1 VSLRSFGYFT
11 AATLA
16 ACVLLICFLDQ
27 PLALF
32 IHRHTGGAVPF
43 FLAYT
48 EGADHFYGWL
58 LNWRLGPLPWP
69 YVLVVAAY
77 VVGRWGL
84 RRPGASLFLVVLLV
98 HIASQV
104 SSNVLKGVV
113 HRLRPEVLFG
123 AGYEGLGLWASGP
136 HNDSF
141 PSSHTAGYLS
151 LFWPLAVAWPRY
163 RLPLLVLPGLI
174 MLGRPILG
182 AHYMSDVWFSVWLV
196 VAWTTVFGGLLAWI
210 DQRAANQKPL
220 ANQG

>member
-1 VSLRSFGYFT
+1 LRSFLYFT

-32 IHRHTGGAVPF
+32 IHQHTGWAVPF
-43 FLAYT
+43 FTAYT
-48 EGADHFYGWL
+48 EGADWLWDWL
-58 LNWRLGPLPWP
+58 LSLRLGPLPGP
-69 YVLVVAAY
+69 YVLLVAAY
-77 VVGRWGL
+77 LVGRWGL
-84 RRPGASLFLVVLLV
+84 RRPGASLLLLVLLT

-123 AGYEGLGLWASGP
+123 AGYEGLGLWANGP

-163 RLPLLVLPGLI
+163 RVPLLVLPGLI
-174 MLGRPILG
+174 MLGRLVLG
-182 AHYMSDVWFSVWLV
+182 AHYLSDVWFAAWLV
-196 VAWTTVFGGLLAWI
+196 VAWTAGFGGVLGWT
-210 DQRAANQKPL
+210 DRRAANKKPL
-220 ANQG
+220 AIQR